1 MNNKKLNSLN
11 SFQPYVTQMLALIF
25 MHLTESTFTS
35 LTVELVLE
43 TNSLYGKFI
52 LTLIRGNNVIL

>member
-11 SFQPYVTQMLALIF
+11 SFQPYVIQMLALIF